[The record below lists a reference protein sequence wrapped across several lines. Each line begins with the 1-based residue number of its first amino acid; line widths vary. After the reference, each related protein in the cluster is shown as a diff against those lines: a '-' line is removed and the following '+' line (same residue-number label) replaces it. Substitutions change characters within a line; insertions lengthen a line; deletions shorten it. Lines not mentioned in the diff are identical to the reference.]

1 MHHILIRHTTPS
13 AHFTS
18 IHVILRQ
25 NLPEPRNS
33 VPDRQKIRTHPGNA
47 VFLWLMN
54 WTKGILIGGGGV
66 AAILLARKAMSLN
79 DLKNQLVVE
88 SNVRIHRVNLGTG
101 ELILAAD
108 VKLKNPSG
116 GTISVSQ
123 PVVSIFADKQSLEK
137 NEPLISSD
145 PSPKNYR
152 IPKEGSITLEPIL
165 LPVGVM
171 SGFAIIRKIIG
182 GQPFELFV
190 NKATRL
196 NDSFNYSDTQT
207 ITLRAKAR

>member
-1 MHHILIRHTTPS
+1 M
-13 AHFTS
+13 F
-18 IHVILRQ
+18 
-25 NLPEPRNS
+25 
-33 VPDRQKIRTHPGNA
+33 
-47 VFLWLMN
+47 FLWYVN

-88 SNVRIHRVNLGTG
+88 SNVRIHKFSVMTG

-123 PVVSIFADKQSLEK
+123 PVVSIFTDKRSLEK

-152 IPKEGSITLEPIL
+152 IPKEGTIALEPIL
-165 LPVGVM
+165 MPIGVM
-171 SGFAIIRKIIG
+171 SAITIIKKMAG

-207 ITLRAKAR
+207 ITLRAK